1 MCLPNLVPYDADILF
16 DTQNGMEGTLLRDR
30 LILAGSNMEAAFL
43 NLEAMLA
50 AVIAAGLAML
60 LLLYIATP
68 FTLAVSYAVSTSILK
83 RFYNIVNGLK
93 PHNLVI

>member
-1 MCLPNLVPYDADILF
+1 LLCLPNLVPYDADILF

-68 FTLAVSYAVSTSILK
+68 FTLAGVVRQKWQRRRRAPVHD
-83 RFYNIVNGLK
+83 VGL
-93 PHNLVI
+93 